1 MTLATIENVRNAL
14 GYISPDLEREEWAK
28 IGMSVKEGLNGSG
41 FEVFDEWSKG
51 GTSYNKDDVKNT
63 WDSIKAGGKVTIGTL
78 FYIAGKNGWKPDK
91 TAEPETKQQR
101 LAREKLRKEKVAN
114 EAKATES
121 KAKAAA
127 GKVKT
132 LSEAAT
138 PAQADHPYLIRKGVK
153 PVATLLE
160 IPVEQAVKILGY
172 APKSDGKPLA
182 GRLLIAQVEINGKL
196 STAELI
202 DESGRKS
209 AIAGGTKSCGYW
221 SAQPLPANDDTAQ
234 TFVIGEG
241 VATVLTAHEA
251 KDYFSIAALSASN
264 IPKVAKYIKDHY
276 PISKLIILADVGN
289 GQKYAE
295 QAAKDTGSALAI
307 PSFAPEQIQQFQSE
321 NKTDKPPT
329 DFNDLHLIAGLDVVM
344 AQISAAEK
352 TAIVFNNNIPEKNSE
367 VVKIASLAS
376 LNHENVDNTGL
387 VEDSKRHLNVTSP
400 SPSVTKTSLNVTS
413 PSLDSKN
420 DTKTDEKTAE
430 KIIKTGVFVYLND
443 DGRPCRMIESKAAWI
458 LAGLMKVKN
467 FAYNSDAICWHH
479 FNGHCWQP
487 LETAIEPERV
497 ILQALFTG
505 TEPVGFKQSYFSGVL
520 TIMLRAGLIPL
531 PAEQTG
537 KIPFKNGLLDIET
550 HTLEPITKDN
560 ALTWAIP
567 HDYHASSDCPVFT
580 QWINLAVK
588 EDEGLIQL
596 LRAYINACLMG
607 RADLQKFLHLLGP
620 AGTGKS
626 TFIRLLFAILG
637 HNNCVTTDL
646 KNLEETR
653 FETATIYGKRLT
665 AITDSDK
672 YGGSVNVLKALTGQ
686 DPVRNEKKNV
696 QMSGTYIYKGM
707 VLIASNEPLSSTDYT
722 SGLDRRRM
730 VIKFEHRIKPEE
742 RAVFLAMG
750 GEEQL
755 HIEIPAIINWALELT
770 SDEVTHLFMHPP
782 IKAVE
787 AAFESLTAQNPIA
800 DWISCNLLPDAS
812 SWVAIGIKEESRSTS
827 GTVIF
832 TDADTKLYPNYLKW
846 CSENKREALSKSRFQ
861 HTISDMLIT
870 MGVKIENVKRGIGVG
885 IAGIRIKLDFESE
898 FNWQK

>member
-1 MTLATIENVRNAL
+1 
-14 GYISPDLEREEWAK
+14 
-28 IGMSVKEGLNGSG
+28 
-41 FEVFDEWSKG
+41 
-51 GTSYNKDDVKNT
+51 
-63 WDSIKAGGKVTIGTL
+63 
-78 FYIAGKNGWKPDK
+78 
-91 TAEPETKQQR
+91 
-101 LAREKLRKEKVAN
+101 
-114 EAKATES
+114 
-121 KAKAAA
+121 
-127 GKVKT
+127 
-132 LSEAAT
+132 
-138 PAQADHPYLIRKGVK
+138 
-153 PVATLLE
+153 
-160 IPVEQAVKILGY
+160 
-172 APKSDGKPLA
+172 
-182 GRLLIAQVEINGKL
+182 LLIAQVEIGGKL

-202 DESGRKS
+202 DEEGRKS
-209 AIAGGTKSCGYW
+209 AIAGGIKNCGYW
-221 SAQPLPANDDTAQ
+221 SAQPIPANNNSTKDITII
-234 TFVIGEG
+234 IGEG
-241 VATVLTAHEA
+241 VATILSVNEAFSSANDVLNYASDA
-251 KDYFSIAALSASN
+251 KVTIGDVLGDAKVTFGDDLKQLQPSSLLNCCVLSDAGDAIFRKPSFYFLAALSASN
-264 IPKVAKYIKDHY
+264 IPKVTKEIFNLY
-276 PISKLIILADVGN
+276 PTSKIIILADVGN

-295 QAAKDTGSALAI
+295 QAAITTGATLAI
-307 PSFAPEQIQQFQSE
+307 PSFTPDEVNQFQNITS
-321 NKTDKPPT
+321 KDPT
-329 DFNDLHLIAGLDVVM
+329 DFNDLHLIAGLNVVM
-344 AQISAAEK
+344 TQISNAEK
-352 TAIVFNNNIPEKNSE
+352 SAIVFKNNNIPEKNSE

-376 LNHENVDNTGL
+376 LKCQESSNNEAYSDL
-387 VEDSKRHLNVTSP
+387 LASPKRHS
-400 SPSVTKTSLNVTS
+400 SVTLASPIVTQT
-413 PSLDSKN
+413 SLDSRN
-420 DTKTDEKTAE
+420 DEKSAE

-467 FAYNSDAICWHH
+467 FAYNSDAICWHY
-479 FNGHCWQP
+479 FNGHCWQS

-520 TIMLRAGLIPL
+520 SIMLRAGLIPL
-531 PAEQTG
+531 PVEQTG

-550 HTLEPITKDN
+550 NTLEPITKDN

-567 HDYHASSDCPVFT
+567 HNYHASLNCPTFT

-588 EDEGLIQL
+588 EDKGLIQL

-637 HNNCVTTDL
+637 YNNCVTTDL

-750 GEEQL
+750 GEERL
-755 HIEIPAIINWALELT
+755 HVEIPAIINWALKLT
-770 SDEVTHLFMHPP
+770 TNEVTNLFMHPP
-782 IKAVE
+782 TKAVE

-800 DWISCNLLPDAS
+800 DWISCNLIPDTE
-812 SWVAIGIKEESRSTS
+812 SWIAIGIKEESRSMS

-832 TDADTKLYPNYLKW
+832 TDANTKLYPNYLKW
-846 CSENKREALSKSRFQ
+846 CGENKREALSKSRFQ
-861 HTISDMLIT
+861 HTASDMLIT
-870 MGVKIENVKRGIGVG
+870 MGAKIENVKRNIGVG
-885 IAGIRIKLDFESE
+885 IAGIRIKNDFESE